1 MEYLHFSP
9 EQYNFSSFEEYLL
22 ALSLEYS
29 LISVGECLGS
39 GPYVPIAT
47 PVVLLTPTIN

>member
-9 EQYNFSSFEEYLL
+9 KQYNFSSFEEYLL

-29 LISVGECLGS
+29 LIFALENILAEEKIKHFLQIKGAKAE
-39 GPYVPIAT
+39 
-47 PVVLLTPTIN
+47 